1 MEQSNH
7 EHEHEHERAYQR
19 GRNVAKAWKRLS
31 SAIKHWDNVCVGKVQ
46 ERNLPSWIGHIPIVF
61 LGVVLVALLS
71 TYAIVSLASLGC
83 IIALWAVASIIQNAL
98 RQTTGAT
105 SQTRLKKNSYERFSW
120 ENEPYKNTYDRQTW
134 HQND

>member
-46 ERNLPSWIGHIPIVF
+46 ERCNGQLKPDTD
-61 LGVVLVALLS
+61 LGTLL
-71 TYAIVSLASLGC
+71 
-83 IIALWAVASIIQNAL
+83 
-98 RQTTGAT
+98 
-105 SQTRLKKNSYERFSW
+105 
-120 ENEPYKNTYDRQTW
+120 
-134 HQND
+134 